1 VRVVIAA
8 AALAVLVA
16 AAGCGGSGPSKA
28 ARRQAVTQ
36 YINGVNV
43 VERDLRAPLLQIES
57 TYRSF
62 SAHGALQSAV
72 PRFARAETTLHT
84 LHARLAKI
92 DAPPDAQQLRG
103 RLLRFVD
110 AEAEL
115 AHELTLLAA
124 FLPRFSTVLQPLA
137 PADKQLQKALAAVPV
152 PKPTSV
158 PKAQLKAARAA
169 YQSAVAA
176 AAADQAA
183 ALETYVGEIEKVQDG
198 LRRLHPPPAMAPAY
212 RTQLLTLTR
221 VAGTGKALVT
231 ALRAKKYAQVAMLDR
246 QFQKAATTSTSLSA
260 QREQIAAVKAYN
272 ARVRAVDALAV
283 GVDNER
289 VRLQKTL
296 G

>member
-1 VRVVIAA
+1 M
-8 AALAVLVA
+8 
-16 AAGCGGSGPSKA
+16 
-28 ARRQAVTQ
+28 TQ

>member
-84 LHARLAKI
+84 LRARLATI

-158 PKAQLKAARAA
+158 PKAQLKADDGSTVVGTAT
-169 YQSAVAA
+169 VAA
-176 AAADQAA
+176 NGTWS
-183 ALETYVGEIEKVQDG
+183 LKVNLASG
-198 LRRLHPPPAMAPAY
+198 SH
-212 RTQLLTLTR
+212 TLTATQTLT
-221 VAGTGKALVT
+221 AGVT
-231 ALRAKKYAQVAMLDR
+231 S
-246 QFQKAATTSTSLSA
+246 AASA
-260 QREQIAAVKAYN
+260 AWV
-272 ARVRAVDALAV
+272 VTVPSH
-283 GVDNER
+283 
-289 VRLQKTL
+289 
-296 G
+296 